1 MVSFHILCQTL
12 PRTHVT
18 SVCYV
23 GAKVYGRGRLFFF
36 FFLLSY
42 LPKGGYET
50 MVVINA
56 LRYLPVII
64 LLRCCSQVHSAGH
77 REGRSADV
85 SVTTALYQWGRGR
98 HGSNK
103 EWQNSEINWFNH
115 QTWTLRVWITRMA
128 AVRKWQ
134 WGETAFAQKRAHG
147 MIERSREVTS
157 VHCTASSVHNYL
169 STCSIKCWTHLIILF
184 SHQFWFHGRE

>member
-23 GAKVYGRGRLFFF
+23 DAKVYGRGRL

-85 SVTTALYQWGRGR
+85 SVTTALYQ
-98 HGSNK
+98 
-103 EWQNSEINWFNH
+103 
-115 QTWTLRVWITRMA
+115 
-128 AVRKWQ
+128 
-134 WGETAFAQKRAHG
+134 
-147 MIERSREVTS
+147 
-157 VHCTASSVHNYL
+157 
-169 STCSIKCWTHLIILF
+169 
-184 SHQFWFHGRE
+184 